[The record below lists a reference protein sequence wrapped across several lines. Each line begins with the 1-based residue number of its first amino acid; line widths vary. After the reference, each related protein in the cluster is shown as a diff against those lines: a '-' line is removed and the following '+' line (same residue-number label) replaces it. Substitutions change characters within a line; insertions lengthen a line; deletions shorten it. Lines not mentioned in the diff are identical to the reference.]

1 MQTKTDESTCTYLA
15 TVVSHCVTPQFG
27 EGVFAVI
34 TKIYGIGSLL
44 VKYKYIGVVN
54 ALTNIIETD
63 VLDNV
68 VVLHIF

>member
-15 TVVSHCVTPQFG
+15 TVVSQCVTPQFG

-44 VKYKYIGVVN
+44 VKCKYIGVVN